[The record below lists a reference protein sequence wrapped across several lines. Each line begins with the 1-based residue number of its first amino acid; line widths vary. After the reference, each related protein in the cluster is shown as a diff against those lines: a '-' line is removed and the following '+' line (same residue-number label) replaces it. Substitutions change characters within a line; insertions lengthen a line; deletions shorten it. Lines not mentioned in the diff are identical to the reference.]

1 MQSLLPQP
9 VIVLGDINVDLTLQ
23 VPLYPLQGDDV
34 AAQSLRWGSGGA
46 ALNMATMFARLGAFT
61 HLIGRV
67 GTDLPAT
74 ITLQFAQQAGVH
86 IQLIQ
91 QDPHVPT
98 GICTSV
104 VSPEGQRTF
113 FTHRGANVHLE
124 ADQLLLQ
131 HIAASKLLVVTA
143 YALLESKQR
152 NTALLA
158 MSHAKAHRVPI
169 VLDLCL
175 PAARNFSTLIG
186 ELIPDLWLLTLNEAE
201 LQALLPGQS
210 LNQASDILLRAGA
223 NHVVVKRGNQGC
235 NIIVGGSRLIVLPP
249 AVNAFDTNGCGDAF
263 VAGYSWALLHDA
275 ELPACAALGNLL
287 GALTATR
294 PGAADALP
302 TRDEIMRNLDYRYHY
317 LLTEE

>member
-1 MQSLLPQP
+1 MHSLLPQS

-23 VPLYPLQGDDV
+23 VPLYPSQGDDV

-61 HLIGRV
+61 QLIGRV
-67 GTDLPAT
+67 GRDLPAT
-74 ITLQFAQQAGVH
+74 IALQFAQQAGVN
-86 IQLIQ
+86 IELIQ
-91 QDPHVPT
+91 HDAHNPT
-98 GICTSV
+98 GICSSV
-104 VSPEGQRTF
+104 VIPEGQRTF
-113 FTHRGANVHLE
+113 FTYRGANVYLT
-124 ADQLLLQ
+124 ADQRVLE

-143 YALLESKQR
+143 YALLESQQR

-158 MSHAKAHRVPI
+158 MSHAKTYGIPI

-175 PAARNFSTLIG
+175 PAARNLSTLIG

-210 LNQASDILLRAGA
+210 LTQASDILLRAGA
-223 NHVVVKRGNQGC
+223 THVVVKRGNQGC
-235 NIIVGGSRLIVLPP
+235 TIMMDGRMLIVLPP

-275 ELPACAALGNLL
+275 ELPACAALGNVL
-287 GALTATR
+287 GALTATK